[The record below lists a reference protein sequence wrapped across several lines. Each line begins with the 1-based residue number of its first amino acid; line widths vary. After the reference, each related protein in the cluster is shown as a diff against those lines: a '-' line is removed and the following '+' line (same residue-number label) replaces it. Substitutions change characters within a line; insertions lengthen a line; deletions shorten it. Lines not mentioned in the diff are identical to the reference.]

1 MRNRGATTELTG
13 WALVLV
19 GTLLAIATG
28 RQVANLFAA
37 EDAWAETPA
46 TVIRTRISQT
56 DGITGAASN
65 SPRVYQELVYF
76 VDGNR
81 YQGSLEIGRFE
92 NREAAAAFL
101 KSAEA
106 PGAKISVWVRVG
118 SPDRIQR
125 TATQQATSAGGIT
138 VFALLGLFSLQAG
151 GSLIRSAG
159 HKSNVASAVHVRPIT
174 SH

>member
-1 MRNRGATTELTG
+1 MGNRGATTELTG
-13 WALVLV
+13 WALVII

-37 EDAWAETPA
+37 EDAWAETSA
-46 TVIRTRISQT
+46 TVVRTRISQS
-56 DGITGAASN
+56 DGITATAPH

-76 VDGNR
+76 VDGHR

-92 NREAAAAFL
+92 DREAAVAFL
-101 KSAEA
+101 KSSQR
-106 PGAKISVWVRVG
+106 PGAKVSIWVRVG
-118 SPDRIQR
+118 SPDHIQL
-125 TATQQATSAGGIT
+125 TAAQKATSAGGIT

-159 HKSNVASAVHVRPIT
+159 RKSSLGSAVHARPVT
-174 SH
+174 LH